1 MVFQKK
7 MTLSRKKA
15 GFVPGPSGGNMDRDG
30 KRVNCLWPK
39 CGMLVFHHQRGLV
52 TQRLAF
58 CYCSDHCKDSASPY
72 RFDISCF
79 FPPPLFILD
88 NFIFSFKKS
97 TTIENELTRRE
108 EKGKFPKQ
116 LLQKFFSY
124 GGLRIFFFSFCLI
137 RF

>member
-7 MTLSRKKA
+7 MALSGKKA

-30 KRVNCLWPK
+30 KRVNHLWPK
-39 CGMLVFHHQRGLV
+39 CGMLVFHHQRELV
-52 TQRLAF
+52 TQRLVFRCCAE
-58 CYCSDHCKDSASPY
+58 HCKDPASPY
-72 RFDISCF
+72 RYEISWFLCHF
-79 FPPPLFILD
+79 SYQITLFSPLR
-88 NFIFSFKKS
+88 NPQQQK
-97 TTIENELTRRE
+97 NELTRRE
-108 EKGKFPKQ
+108 EKAKFPKQ